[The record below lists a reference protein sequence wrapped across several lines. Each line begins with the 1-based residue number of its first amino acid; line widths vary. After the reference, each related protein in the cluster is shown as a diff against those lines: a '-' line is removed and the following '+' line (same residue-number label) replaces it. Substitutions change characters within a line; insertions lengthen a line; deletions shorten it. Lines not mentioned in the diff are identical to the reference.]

1 MNRYDHTR
9 VCALHASPILS
20 AADWPISWNVE
31 NNPFPIYLPLGL
43 QPHAFD
49 PIRSMSI
56 NWSTAGSP
64 PKPDNLGYRT
74 AIRIHTGS
82 RVKRI
87 LELGWNAFPS
97 FNRFPRYAP
106 TAAVGG
112 PLFFPRGNYASLSN
126 RYQVCGGQKRDG
138 GYPVALSFRHSGHF
152 PYQSTENDLGPIGGR
167 RAKRL
172 STDPDDLFRYSAFWN
187 RALAMREISGM
198 ETDRQAEILAI
209 LESPVDVPDPLVGIA
224 DPDDCGE
231 FTSSA
236 PRSGISTVD
245 HAEHGKFDV
254 RWLAHWRN
262 GFSADGFKDHCKHE
276 SLRRANAWVDPSMTR
291 SEGSRSPRVESP
303 RLRKPR
309 ASKYQASGPLSWEQ
323 KVAAANARHVAR
335 LK

>member
-1 MNRYDHTR
+1 
-9 VCALHASPILS
+9 
-20 AADWPISWNVE
+20 
-31 NNPFPIYLPLGL
+31 
-43 QPHAFD
+43 
-49 PIRSMSI
+49 
-56 NWSTAGSP
+56 
-64 PKPDNLGYRT
+64 
-74 AIRIHTGS
+74 
-82 RVKRI
+82 
-87 LELGWNAFPS
+87 
-97 FNRFPRYAP
+97 
-106 TAAVGG
+106 
-112 PLFFPRGNYASLSN
+112 
-126 RYQVCGGQKRDG
+126 
-138 GYPVALSFRHSGHF
+138 VALSFRHSGHF

-172 STDPDDLFRYSAFWN
+172 SSEPDDLFRYSAFWN
-187 RALAMREISGM
+187 KALAMREISGM

-245 HAEHGKFDV
+245 HAEHGKFDI

-276 SLRRANAWVDPSMTR
+276 SLRRANAWIDASMVR

-323 KVAAANARHVAR
+323 KVAAAKARHVAR